1 MRYSVGGGIFH
12 TYNICYYYHVRKH
25 SHDLDALAIQMAG
38 SAEFA
43 VIALPESAGTRTF
56 HHFTKESR
64 GLVDENGNRLI
75 LQPFPDGDVYG
86 GTGEATSESH
96 YVSIAEEAIRK
107 MQEGELNK
115 VVLARTKVVDGVT
128 RTSLV
133 PWFLRLL
140 DAYPKALVFA
150 IATESG
156 DLWIGAT
163 PELLVDKV
171 DTTYR
176 TLALAATHAAPGEQW
191 TIKEYDEH
199 DYVVRYL
206 LDGLKQCDISNVR
219 MDGPY
224 ETSFGRLAHLRTD
237 ISFSSARS
245 LTELVGLLHP
255 TPALCGYPKL
265 PALTFIREHEA
276 QPRELYTGSM
286 LIEHP
291 NGDGVAY
298 AFLRCG
304 KLSQGG
310 KLTLYAGCGMVAA
323 SSPLQELAE
332 SEAKIDS
339 VLRLL

>member
-25 SHDLDALAIQMAG
+25 PNLDALAVQLAG

-43 VIALPESAGTRTF
+43 VVALPERAGTRTF
-56 HHFTKESR
+56 HHFTKESH
-64 GLVDENGNRLI
+64 GLVGENGSALV
-75 LQPFPDGDVYG
+75 LQPFPDSGTYG
-86 GTGEATSESH
+86 GTHEATSESH
-96 YVSIAEEAIRK
+96 YVSIAEKAVRK

-115 VVLARTKVVDGVT
+115 VVLARTKVVDGVA

-140 DAYPKALVFA
+140 DAYPKALVFV
-150 IATESG
+150 IATETG

-171 DTTYR
+171 GTTYR

-206 LDGLKQCDISNVR
+206 LDELKQHGISNVC
-219 MDGPY
+219 MDGPN

-265 PALTFIREHEA
+265 QALAFIREHEA

-323 SSPLQELAE
+323 SLPLQELAE